1 VSKKILLCDGD
12 SWTAGDMID
21 PKLTYTIDVNHVDND
36 DYRLS
41 KVWPYDLEKLT
52 NIKVINNS
60 RAGSSNDGIVR
71 RVIDNISYLTEKNK
85 SEDLF
90 VIVGF
95 SSPERK
101 DFYYKGELD
110 GELINGWETLYP
122 AELNSDVW
130 KYNGSPLADFYK
142 LYVSYFWN
150 TEEYISR
157 YIGQILFLHYFLK
170 GNNIKHKFFNSFY
183 EDWPGEESPF
193 QQAVS
198 GIGKGM
204 FNENDLMDDLTSHH
218 TIHKSTIQKFSKIYK
233 DIFIEESFRNYLSG
247 LSKTNQEFDP
257 IYFERDGFHPNRKG
271 HQLWSKVVFK
281 NIKDML

>member
-1 VSKKILLCDGD
+1 MKTKLILCEGD

-21 PKLTYTIDVNHVDND
+21 PKLNTTNINHVDND
-36 DYRLS
+36 DYRLP
-41 KVWPYDLEKLT
+41 KLWPYDLEKLT

-85 SEDLF
+85 SKDLF

-101 DFYYKGELD
+101 DFYYKGEFD
-110 GELINGWETLYP
+110 GELINGWETMYP
-122 AELNSDVW
+122 AELEHGVLKFGN
-130 KYNGSPLADFYK
+130 SPLADFYK
-142 LYVSYFWN
+142 LYLSYFWYPG
-150 TEEYISR
+150 EYIRR
-157 YIGQILFLHYFLK
+157 YIEQVLLLHYFLK

-183 EDWPGEESPF
+183 EVLPGVESPF
-193 QQAVS
+193 QKAVS
-198 GIGKGM
+198 GIGDGM
-204 FNENDLMDDLTSHH
+204 FNESDLMDDLTSQH

-233 DIFIEESFRNYLSG
+233 DIFIEESFRNYLRG
-247 LSKTNQEFDP
+247 LSKTNQEYDP

-271 HQLWSKVVFK
+271 HQSWSKVVFK